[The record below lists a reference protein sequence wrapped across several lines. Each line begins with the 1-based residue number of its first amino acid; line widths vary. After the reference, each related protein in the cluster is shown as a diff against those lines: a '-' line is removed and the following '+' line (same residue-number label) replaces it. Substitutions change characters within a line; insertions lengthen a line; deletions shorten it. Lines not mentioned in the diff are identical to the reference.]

1 MAISPF
7 KEKRLNIDRE
17 RFIPFIIMGLA
28 AALALIPVI
37 LFAQETVFGQGPTI
51 KETTLIS
58 AIYDNPSS
66 YVGKTV
72 KVEGLIVDVCSR
84 RGCWMSIASDRA
96 FETLRIKV
104 ADGEIVFPVTARGS
118 KAAVQGKVQEIR
130 MSKAQALEFAKHQAQ
145 ESGKKF
151 DPSTVTG
158 PTVLYQIYATGA
170 VIQ

>member
-1 MAISPF
+1 MSF
-7 KEKRLNIDRE
+7 DRE
-17 RFIPFIIMGLA
+17 RFIPFIIMGIV

-37 LFAQETVFGQGPTI
+37 LYAQEAVYGQAPDI
-51 KETTLIS
+51 KDTTLIS
-58 AIYDNPSS
+58 AIYDTPAS
-66 YVGKTV
+66 YVGKTI

-104 ADGEIVFPVTARGS
+104 ADGEIVFPITARGQ

-130 MSKAQALEFAKHQAQ
+130 MTKEQAFEFARHQAQ
-145 ESGKKF
+145 ESGIKF

-158 PTVLYQIYATGA
+158 PTVLYQSYATGA

>member
-1 MAISPF
+1 M
-7 KEKRLNIDRE
+7 NIDKD
-17 RFIPFIIMGLA
+17 RFVPFIIMGLA
-28 AALALIPVI
+28 AALALIPAI
-37 LFAQETVFGQGPTI
+37 LYAAPTIYGQG
-51 KETTLIS
+51 TTLEDTTAIS
-58 AIYDNPSS
+58 AIYDNPSA

-104 ADGEIVFPVTARGS
+104 ADGEIVFPIKARGK

-130 MSKAQALEFAKHQAQ
+130 MSKEQALAFAEHQAQ
-145 ESGKKF
+145 EAGKKF
-151 DPSTVTG
+151 DPSTITG

-170 VIQ
+170 VID